1 MNRSARRPGV
11 PKMVSRHLAALGLLA
26 SLGPL
31 AAHAQDGVR
40 IFGAVDAGVHYMTH
54 AGVDGGH
61 KISMSSNGWN
71 SSNRLDFAGTEDLGG
86 GLDAHFLL
94 ESGFNLATGGFD
106 NTTNTLFNRQSFAG
120 LKNSWGSLD
129 AGRQYTIAHDFIL
142 DYDPFHFNY
151 TTLIPLTQASSG
163 TRFNNDVKYQGTFG
177 AFKLEV
183 ENSFGEVSGN
193 VRDASAHGVGLQYYG
208 DGLTAGASYNRRS
221 VPVGTLYRDEDYIL
235 TGASFRHGDWWVSGG
250 YMTDTIAMQG
260 ATRDTTTR
268 NAFGGASFPISTSV
282 RWTTGYY
289 RTTSSVDKSRGKGLT
304 LTSLDWS
311 LSKRT
316 KLYLEAD
323 FTHYMKAVVS
333 TLNATGAPTQFG
345 STVGINHK
353 F

>member
-11 PKMVSRHLAALGLLA
+11 PKMVARHLAAFGLLA
-26 SLGPL
+26 SLVP
-31 AAHAQDGVR
+31 AVHAQDAVR
-40 IFGAVDAGVHYMTH
+40 IYGAVDGGVHYMTH
-54 AGVDGGH
+54 ADAGGGH

-86 GLDAHFLL
+86 GLEAHFLL

-120 LKNSWGSLD
+120 FKSPWGSLD
-129 AGRQYTIAHDFIL
+129 LGRQYTIAHDFIL

-163 TRFNNDVKYQGTFG
+163 TRFNNDAKYVGAFG
-177 AFKLEV
+177 SFKLEV
-183 ENSFGEVSGN
+183 ENAFGEVTGS
-193 VRDASAHGVGLQYYG
+193 VRDGSAHGIGLQYYG

-221 VPVGTLYRDEDYIL
+221 VPVGALYRDEDYIL
-235 TGASFRHGDWWVSGG
+235 AGVSFKHGDWWVSGG

-260 ATRDTTTR
+260 KTRDTTTR
-268 NAFGGASFPISTSV
+268 NAFAGASYPLSTSL
-282 RWTTGYY
+282 RLTAGYY
-289 RTTSSVDKSRGKGLT
+289 RTTSSVDRARGKGLT

-323 FTHYMKAVVS
+323 FTHYMSAVVS
-333 TLNATGAPTQFG
+333 TLNTAGAPTQFG

>member
-1 MNRSARRPGV
+1 MIRSVRR
-11 PKMVSRHLAALGLLA
+11 AAAGGLLT
-26 SLGPL
+26 SLVPL
-31 AAHAQDGVR
+31 AAQGQDAVR
-40 IFGAVDAGVHYMTH
+40 IFGAVDAGVHYMTN
-54 AGVDGGH
+54 ADGKGGH
-61 KISMSSNGWN
+61 KLSMSSNGWN

-86 GLDAHFLL
+86 GLEAHFLL

-177 AFKLEV
+177 AFKLEM
-183 ENSFGEVSGN
+183 ENAFGEVAGN
-193 VRDASAHGVGLQYYG
+193 VRDGSAHGIGLQYYG
-208 DGLTAGASYNRRS
+208 DGITGGASYNRRN
-221 VPVGTLYRDEDYIL
+221 VLVGTAYRDEDYIL
-235 TGASFRHGDWWVSGG
+235 TGVSYRHGDWWISGG
-250 YMTDTIAMQG
+250 WMTDTIDMQG
-260 ATRDTTTR
+260 TARDSTTK
-268 NAFGGASFPISTSV
+268 NAFGGASVPLTTSL
-282 RWTTGYY
+282 RLTTGYY
-289 RTTSSVDKSRGKGLT
+289 RTTSNVDKARGKGLS

-323 FTHYMKAVVS
+323 FTKYMHKAVSPIDTV
-333 TLNATGAPTQFG
+333 GAPTQFG